1 MMTGMM
7 MKINVSLQDINEME
21 FHNFKNI
28 YKTIIDILKPKEN

>member
-21 FHNFKNI
+21 VHNFKNI
-28 YKTIIDILKPKEN
+28 YKTIIDSLKPKEN